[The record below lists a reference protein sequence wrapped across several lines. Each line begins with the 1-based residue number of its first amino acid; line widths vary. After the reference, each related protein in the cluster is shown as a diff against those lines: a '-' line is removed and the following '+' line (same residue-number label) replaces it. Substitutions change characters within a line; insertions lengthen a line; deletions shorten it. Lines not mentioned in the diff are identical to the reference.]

1 MIFLNASYES
11 GTEGRVVKQDR
22 QGLCSHRAHILVGKK
37 ANKTSEQLIKHSYM
51 L

>member
-1 MIFLNASYES
+1 MNAYES

-37 ANKTSEQLIKHSYM
+37 ANKTNEQLTKHSGM